1 MPMFADW
8 LPRGRNPEH
17 YIRSAPEKEGYG
29 SGDGIAKGQTY
40 HSKPHHPSATKMV
53 PYEEVEATSAER
65 AEAVAAHEDAS
76 FGIVL
81 NIGRGQ
87 SRLATEL
94 V

>member
-1 MPMFADW
+1 
-8 LPRGRNPEH
+8 
-17 YIRSAPEKEGYG
+17 
-29 SGDGIAKGQTY
+29 
-40 HSKPHHPSATKMV
+40 MV